1 MRKPGRTTQLNWL
14 FVAILSAVAVVAI
27 PGGVAADGP
36 TGTIQIGGLLSLSG
50 SGDSGGQMDAAAR
63 LAVDD
68 FNAYLNQNGALWSLK
83 WVSGDDRTDPEV
95 ALSIIQSMN
104 LQGIDIVVGPDT
116 SASLERIIDYAGA
129 NGMLLVSPSSTAP
142 SLAIPGDAVFRLA
155 PNDAGQGRALGK
167 LLDSD
172 GIGALVP
179 LWRGDTYGDE
189 LRDAAA
195 RDFEGR
201 GGVVQAGVRYDP
213 TTPEHSL
220 EVQLLNKYV
229 AEASGRYGA
238 DRVAVL
244 VIGFDEVESIIR
256 TAAQYDNL
264 KSVRWYG
271 DGSVAQSTLLDDE
284 AAVGFLT
291 GVEFRAVQPL
301 VSNGELGAYV
311 RNAVAADFGED
322 VSPYVYPAY
331 DAVWII
337 GKAIEAAGGADTS
350 IVKAALPGVANQ
362 YTGALRSTQLDGAGD
377 LDLVNYAVWSVEDG
391 SWTAKTMYLGTHDLL
406 TAPGQPSGDVEV
418 GVLLRIDNGSQ
429 GTALAATRLGA
440 EDFNAFLAGID
451 VDWRMVLVAEDP
463 LSDPVRALQLAE
475 EMHQRGIGIILGP
488 GTSASAKAVK
498 LYADPNGMTVISCCS
513 TAPSLAIANDSL
525 YRLVP
530 DDSQQGVALGRLLES
545 EGVEV
550 LVPIWVADPYGDELH
565 RTVSENFVVSRGGM
579 VGDGI
584 RYGLGQTEFPEEAAR
599 LASEVEAL
607 VDEHGADRVAVLMIS
622 HSESTK
628 IAQAASSHD
637 ILSSVRWFGSES
649 VAGSAEIVEGGLA
662 GWAEGVGFTAVQI
675 TEDAGHLHG
684 RVQAHISDMFGQ
696 AVGAYVYPSYDTA
709 WLAGLSI
716 LHAGTADAAEIR
728 SVLGGVAAGYHGA
741 TGDIVLNEAG
751 DLASADYAV
760 WRATGGGWVETG
772 RYSLADDTIT
782 AYAPP

>member
-1 MRKPGRTTQLNWL
+1 MNWL
-14 FVAILSAVAVVAI
+14 FVAILSAVAVAAV
-27 PGGVAADGP
+27 PGDVAADGP

-63 LAVDD
+63 LAIDD
-68 FNAYLNQNGALWSLK
+68 FNAYLNQNGALWSLE
-83 WVSGDDRTDPEV
+83 WVSGDDRTDPET

-104 LQGIDIVVGPDT
+104 LQGIDIVIGPDT

-142 SLAIPGDAVFRLA
+142 SLAIPGDAIFRLA

-179 LWRGDTYGDE
+179 FWRGDTYGDE

-229 AEASGRYGA
+229 AEATGRYGA

-256 TAAQYDNL
+256 TASQYDNL
-264 KSVRWYG
+264 KSVRWYSN
-271 DGSVAQSTLLDDE
+271 DAVDQRSALLEDRVFTE
-284 AAVGFLT
+284 FLT
-291 GVEFRAVQPL
+291 DVEFRIVEFL
-301 VSNGELGAYV
+301 VTNGELGGYV
-311 RNAVAADFGED
+311 RDAVAADFGED

-331 DAVWII
+331 DAVWIV

-350 IVKAALPGVANQ
+350 MVKAALPGVASQ
-362 YTGALRSTQLDGAGD
+362 YTGALSSTRLDGAGD
-377 LDLVNYAVWSVEDG
+377 LDLVNYSIWSVEDG
-391 SWTAKTMYLGTHDLL
+391 SWTAKTTYLGTHDLL
-406 TAPGQPSGDVEV
+406 TAPWQPSGEVEV
-418 GVLLRIDNGSQ
+418 GVLLPIDNNTRGA
-429 GTALAATRLGA
+429 ALAATRLGA
-440 EDFNAFLAGID
+440 EDFNAFLDGIG

-463 LSDPVRALQLAE
+463 LADPVRALQLAE

-498 LYADPNGMTVISCCS
+498 LYADPNYMTMISCCS

-530 DDSQQGVALGRLLES
+530 DDSQQGIALGRLLES
-545 EGVEV
+545 EGVGV

-565 RTVSENFVVSRGGM
+565 RTISENFVVSRGGM
-579 VGDGI
+579 VEDGI
-584 RYGLGQTEFPEEAAR
+584 RYGLGQTEFSEEAAR

-607 VDEHGADRVAVLMIS
+607 VDEHGADRVAILMIS
-622 HSESTK
+622 HSEATK
-628 IAQAASSHD
+628 IAQAASSYD

-649 VAGSAEIVEGGLA
+649 VAGSAGIAEGGLA

-675 TEDAGHLHG
+675 TEDPGHLHG

-696 AVGAYVYPSYDTA
+696 AVGAYVYPSYDAA

-716 LHAGTADAAEIR
+716 LHAGTIDAGEIR
-728 SVLGGVAAGYHGA
+728 SVLGGVAAGYRGA
-741 TGDIVLNEAG
+741 IGDITLNEAG

-760 WRATGGGWVETG
+760 WRVAGDGWVEIG

-782 AYAPP
+782 AYSPP

>member
-14 FVAILSAVAVVAI
+14 FVAILSAVAVVAV

-83 WVSGDDRTDPEV
+83 WVSGDDRMDPET
-95 ALSIIQSMN
+95 ALDIIQSMN
-104 LQGIDIVVGPDT
+104 SQGIDIVVGPDT

-391 SWTAKTMYLGTHDLL
+391 SWTAKTMYLGAHDLL
-406 TAPGQPSGDVEV
+406 TAPWQPSGEVEV
-418 GVLLRIDNGSQ
+418 GVLLPIDNNTRGA
-429 GTALAATRLGA
+429 ALAATRLGA
-440 EDFNAFLAGID
+440 EDFNTFLDGIG
-451 VDWRMVLVAEDP
+451 VNWRMVLVAEDP
-463 LSDPVRALQLAE
+463 LADPGRALQLAE

-498 LYADPNGMTVISCCS
+498 LYADPNYMTMISCCS

-530 DDSQQGVALGRLLES
+530 DDSQQGIALGRLLES
-545 EGVEV
+545 EGVGV

-565 RTVSENFVVSRGGM
+565 RKVSENFVVSRGGM
-579 VGDGI
+579 VVDGI
-584 RYGLGQTEFPEEAAR
+584 RYGLGQTEFSAEAAR
-599 LASEVEAL
+599 LASEVKAL

-622 HSESTK
+622 HSESTN
-628 IAQAASSHD
+628 ITRAASSYD
-637 ILSSVRWFGSES
+637 VLSSVRWFGSES

-675 TEDAGHLHG
+675 TEDPGHLHG

-696 AVGAYVYPSYDTA
+696 AVSTYVYPSYDAA

-716 LHAGTADAAEIR
+716 LHAGTIDAGEIR
-728 SVLGGVAAGYHGA
+728 SVLGGVAAGYRGA
-741 TGDIVLNEAG
+741 IGDITLNEAG

-760 WRATGGGWVETG
+760 WLVAGGEWEEIG

-782 AYAPP
+782 VYAQP

>member
-1 MRKPGRTTQLNWL
+1 MNGL
-14 FVAILSAVAVVAI
+14 FVAILAAVAVTAI

-50 SGDSGGQMDAAAR
+50 SGSSSGVQMDAAAR

-68 FNAYLNQNGALWSLK
+68 FNAYLNQSGAPWSLE
-83 WVSGDDRTDPEV
+83 WISNDIRTDPET
-95 ALSIIQSMN
+95 ALNIIQSMN
-104 LQGIDIVVGPDT
+104 SQGRDIVVGPDT
-116 SASLERIIDYAGA
+116 SASLERIIDYANS

-172 GIGALVP
+172 GIRVLVP
-179 LWRGDTYGDE
+179 FWRGDSYGNG
-189 LRDAAA
+189 LRDAAV

-201 GGVVQAGVRYDP
+201 GGVVHVGVQYDP
-213 TTPEHSL
+213 TTPEHAL

-229 AEASGRYGA
+229 AEASERYGA

-244 VIGFDEVESIIR
+244 VIGFDEVETIIR
-256 TAAQYDNL
+256 TAAQYDQL
-264 KSVRWYG
+264 KSVRWYSNDAVG
-271 DGSVAQSTLLDDE
+271 QRNTLLEDE
-284 AAVGFLT
+284 ASAEFLAN
-291 GVEFRAVQPL
+291 VEFRIVQFL
-301 VSNGELGAYV
+301 VTNGELGGYV
-311 RNAVAADFGED
+311 RDSLAADFGED

-331 DAVWII
+331 DAVWIV
-337 GKAIEAAGGADTS
+337 GKAIEAAGSADTPM
-350 IVKAALPGVANQ
+350 VKAALPGVASQ
-362 YTGALRSTQLDGAGD
+362 YTGALSSTRLDGAGD
-377 LDLVNYAVWSVEDG
+377 LDLANYAAWSVEDG
-391 SWTAKTMYLGTHDLL
+391 SWTAKTTYLGEYDLL
-406 TAPGQPSGDVEV
+406 TAPWQPSGEVEV
-418 GVLLRIDNGSQ
+418 GVLLPIDNNTRGA
-429 GTALAATRLGA
+429 ALAATRLGA
-440 EDFNAFLAGID
+440 EDFNAFLDGIG
-451 VDWRMVLVAEDP
+451 VNWRMVLVAEDP
-463 LSDPVRALQLAE
+463 LADPVRALQLAE

-498 LYADPNGMTVISCCS
+498 LYADPNYMTMISCCS

-530 DDSQQGVALGRLLES
+530 DDSQQGIALGRLLES
-545 EGVEV
+545 EGVGV

-565 RTVSENFVVSRGGM
+565 RTISENFAVSRGGT
-579 VGDGI
+579 VEDGI
-584 RYGLGQTEFPEEAAR
+584 RYGLGQTEFSEEAAR

-628 IAQAASSHD
+628 IAQAASSYD

-649 VAGSAEIVEGGLA
+649 VAGSAGIVEGGLA

-675 TEDAGHLHG
+675 TEDPGHLHG
-684 RVQAHISDMFGQ
+684 RVQAHISEMFGQ
-696 AVGAYVYPSYDTA
+696 AVGAYVYPSYDAA

-716 LHAGTADAAEIR
+716 LHAGTADAGEIR
-728 SVLGGVAAGYHGA
+728 SVLGGVAAGYRGA
-741 TGDIVLNEAG
+741 IGDITLNEAG

-760 WRATGGGWVETG
+760 WRVVEGGWMETG

-782 AYAPP
+782 VYAPP